1 MALQDGQL
9 SFAIKETIFLSS
21 DRAGIGE
28 LQELELVPDVEV
40 LENDSFISITGCL
53 QLVGKY
59 EPIREA
65 AEATGGEGESLVE
78 AMTFTPFRQEASDQ
92 AFYGW
97 EEQIGHRI
105 PLNITIPLDRITEI
119 GDIYAIVD
127 SFDYKLE
134 SPHQMLIDADLKIL
148 GIVLGNRN
156 EQAEQIET
164 QAAGPD
170 EEAWEYTFAAGD
182 DGQEYTEQT
191 SLDDIDQK
199 LSALEEELERQAL
212 PASYESTESPSMF
225 DTPAIAQS
233 NEDEYYEQYGDVLEV
248 AQPDPPESWET
259 APISYDFDS
268 QQTASYD
275 SSDSYSEQPVLADEQ
290 EQMREIAEKEQGH
303 EEPILALHDQQAIG
317 YQPVSNEPTGSSV
330 EAESQE
336 AVQEAAV
343 HEAVQEAVEASVV
356 SEPEPEPEP
365 EQEAEPVVAEAVV
378 AEPEAA
384 AEDVE
389 VRVAI
394 SGKPSKEEKSSVNIT
409 SIFSQA
415 SRAKQEAMAQE
426 AESSSSSSRYGS
438 AANASPSTVEAMQ
451 NLTSFVRKKE
461 ERSSQLK
468 MCIIQ
473 RDETL
478 EHISQR
484 YSLPVSKIVEVNRLT
499 SEQLVAGQILY
510 IPQ

>member
-40 LENDSFISITGCL
+40 LENDSYISITGCL

-170 EEAWEYTFAAGD
+170 QEAWEYTFAAGD

-248 AQPDPPESWET
+248 AQPDPPKSWET

-268 QQTASYD
+268 QQTTSYD

-336 AVQEAAV
+336 AVQEA
-343 HEAVQEAVEASVV
+343 VEASVV
-356 SEPEPEPEP
+356 SEPEPEH
-365 EQEAEPVVAEAVV
+365 EAEPVVAEAVV

-426 AESSSSSSRYGS
+426 AESSSSSFRHGS

>member
-40 LENDSFISITGCL
+40 LENDSYISITGCL

-148 GIVLGNRN
+148 GIVLGDRA
-156 EQAEQIET
+156 EKAEQIET
-164 QAAGPD
+164 QAASPD
-170 EEAWEYTFAAGD
+170 EGAWEYTFAAGD
-182 DGQEYTEQT
+182 DRQEFTEQT

-233 NEDEYYEQYGDVLEV
+233 NEGEYYEQYGDVLEV
-248 AQPDPPESWET
+248 TQSHPPESWET

-268 QQTASYD
+268 QQSASYD
-275 SSDSYSEQPVLADEQ
+275 SSDSYSEKTVLADEQ
-290 EQMREIAEKEQGH
+290 EQMREIAEKEQGL
-303 EEPILALHDQQAIG
+303 EEPILAIHDQQAIA
-317 YQPVSNEPTGSSV
+317 YQKVSNESTGSSV
-330 EAESQE
+330 EAELQE
-336 AVQEAAV
+336 AELQEAELQ
-343 HEAVQEAVEASVV
+343 EAVQEAVEASVV
-356 SEPEPEPEP
+356 SESEP
-365 EQEAEPVVAEAVV
+365 EQEAEPVVAQ
-378 AEPEAA
+378 PEAA

-394 SGKPSKEEKSSVNIT
+394 SGKPSQEERSSVNIT

-415 SRAKQEAMAQE
+415 SRAKQEAMALE
-426 AESSSSSSRYGS
+426 AESSSSSSRHGS
-438 AANASPSTVEAMQ
+438 AANASPSTMEAMQ
-451 NLTSFVRKKE
+451 NLTSFVRRKE

-478 EHISQR
+478 EQISQR
-484 YSLPVSKIVEVNRLT
+484 YSLPVSKIVEVNRLA

>member
-40 LENDSFISITGCL
+40 LENDSYISITGCL

-148 GIVLGNRN
+148 GIVLGDRA
-156 EQAEQIET
+156 EKAEQTET
-164 QAAGPD
+164 QAASPSEG
-170 EEAWEYTFAAGD
+170 AWEYTFAARD
-182 DGQEYTEQT
+182 DGQEYSEQT

-233 NEDEYYEQYGDVLEV
+233 DDEEYYEQYGDVLEA
-248 AQPDPPESWET
+248 AQSNPPESWDT

-268 QQTASYD
+268 QQSVSYD
-275 SSDSYSEQPVLADEQ
+275 SSVAYSEESVLADEQ

-303 EEPILALHDQQAIG
+303 EEPVLAIHEQQAIA
-317 YQPVSNEPTGSSV
+317 YQQVSNEPTGSSV

-336 AVQEAAV
+336 VVQEAKQEAVQES
-343 HEAVQEAVEASVV
+343 VQEAVEASVV
-356 SEPEPEPEP
+356 SESEP
-365 EQEAEPVVAEAVV
+365 EQEAEPVVAQ
-378 AEPEAA
+378 PEAA

-394 SGKPSKEEKSSVNIT
+394 SGKPSHEERSSVNIT

-426 AESSSSSSRYGS
+426 AESSSSSSRHGS
-438 AANASPSTVEAMQ
+438 AANSSPSTVEAMQ
-451 NLTSFVRKKE
+451 NLTSFVRRKE

-478 EHISQR
+478 ENIAQR
-484 YSLPVSKIVEVNRLT
+484 YSLPVSKIVEVNRLA

>member
-40 LENDSFISITGCL
+40 LENDSYISITGCL

-134 SPHQMLIDADLKIL
+134 SSHQMLIDADLKIL
-148 GIVLGNRN
+148 GIVLGDRT
-156 EQAEQIET
+156 EQAEEIET
-164 QAAGPD
+164 QAAVPG
-170 EEAWEYTFAAGD
+170 EGAWEYAFAAGD
-182 DGQEYTEQT
+182 DGQEYTEPT

-212 PASYESTESPSMF
+212 PASYESPESPSMF

-233 NEDEYYEQYGDVLEV
+233 DEDEYYEQYGDVLEV
-248 AQPDPPESWET
+248 AQSNPPESWET

-268 QQTASYD
+268 QQSASYD
-275 SSDSYSEQPVLADEQ
+275 SSDSYSGQAVMEDEQ
-290 EQMREIAEKEQGH
+290 EQMREIAEKDQEH
-303 EEPILALHDQQAIG
+303 EEPILAIHDQQAIA
-317 YQPVSNEPTGSSV
+317 YQQVSNEPTGSAV

-336 AVQEAAV
+336 AVQEA
-343 HEAVQEAVEASVV
+343 VEASGV
-356 SEPEPEPEP
+356 SEPEL
-365 EQEAEPVVAEAVV
+365 EQEAEPVVAQ
-378 AEPEAA
+378 PEATV
-384 AEDVE
+384 EDVE

-394 SGKPSKEEKSSVNIT
+394 SGKPSQEERSRVNIT

-415 SRAKQEAMAQE
+415 SRAKQEAMALE
-426 AESSSSSSRYGS
+426 AESSSSSSRHGS
-438 AANASPSTVEAMQ
+438 AANASASMMEAMQ

-484 YSLPVSKIVEVNRLT
+484 YSLPVSKIVEVNRLA

>member
-40 LENDSFISITGCL
+40 LENDSYISITGCL

-148 GIVLGNRN
+148 GIVLGDRA
-156 EQAEQIET
+156 EKAEQIET
-164 QAAGPD
+164 RAASPG
-170 EEAWEYTFAAGD
+170 EGAWEYTFAAGE
-182 DGQEYTEQT
+182 DGQEYTEPT

-233 NEDEYYEQYGDVLEV
+233 NEEEYYEQYGDVLEV
-248 AQPDPPESWET
+248 TQSNPPESWET

-268 QQTASYD
+268 QQSASYD

-290 EQMREIAEKEQGH
+290 EQMREIAEKDSGH
-303 EEPILALHDQQAIG
+303 EEPILAIHDQQAIA
-317 YQPVSNEPTGSSV
+317 YMQVSNESTGSSV

-336 AVQEAAV
+336 AVQEA
-343 HEAVQEAVEASVV
+343 VEASVV
-356 SEPEPEPEP
+356 AEPEP
-365 EQEAEPVVAEAVV
+365 EQEAEPVVAQ
-378 AEPEAA
+378 PETA

-394 SGKPSKEEKSSVNIT
+394 SGKPSQEERSNVNIT

-415 SRAKQEAMAQE
+415 SRAKQEAMALE
-426 AESSSSSSRYGS
+426 AESSSSSSRHGS
-438 AANASPSTVEAMQ
+438 AANASPSTMEAMQ

>member
-40 LENDSFISITGCL
+40 LENDSYISITGCL

-127 SFDYKLE
+127 NFDYKLE

-148 GIVLGNRN
+148 GIVLGDRA
-156 EQAEQIET
+156 EKAEQIET
-164 QAAGPD
+164 QAASPG
-170 EEAWEYTFAAGD
+170 EGAWEYTFAAGD
-182 DGQEYTEQT
+182 DGQEFMEQT

-225 DTPAIAQS
+225 DTPAIAKS

-248 AQPDPPESWET
+248 TQSDPAESWEA

-268 QQTASYD
+268 QQSASYD
-275 SSDSYSEQPVLADEQ
+275 SSDSYSEKTVLADEQ

-303 EEPILALHDQQAIG
+303 EEPILAIHDQQAIA
-317 YQPVSNEPTGSSV
+317 YQQVSSEPTGSSV
-330 EAESQE
+330 EAEPQE
-336 AVQEAAV
+336 AVQEAV
-343 HEAVQEAVEASVV
+343 QEVVQEAVQEAVEASVV
-356 SEPEPEPEP
+356 SEPEPE
-365 EQEAEPVVAEAVV
+365 QEAEPVVAQ
-378 AEPEAA
+378 PEAA

-394 SGKPSKEEKSSVNIT
+394 SGKPSQEERSNVNIT

-415 SRAKQEAMAQE
+415 SRAKQEAMAME
-426 AESSSSSSRYGS
+426 AESSSSSSRHGS
-438 AANASPSTVEAMQ
+438 AANANPSTMEAMQ

-484 YSLPVSKIVEVNRLT
+484 YSLPVSKIMEVNRLA

>member
-40 LENDSFISITGCL
+40 LENDSYISITGCL

-148 GIVLGNRN
+148 GIVLGDRA
-156 EQAEQIET
+156 EKAEQIET
-164 QAAGPD
+164 RAASPG
-170 EEAWEYTFAAGD
+170 EGAWEYTFAAGE
-182 DGQEYTEQT
+182 DGQEYTEPT

-233 NEDEYYEQYGDVLEV
+233 NEEEYYEQYGDVLEV
-248 AQPDPPESWET
+248 TQSNPPESWET

-268 QQTASYD
+268 QQSASYD

-290 EQMREIAEKEQGH
+290 EQMREIAEKDSGH
-303 EEPILALHDQQAIG
+303 EEPILAIHDQQAIA
-317 YQPVSNEPTGSSV
+317 YKQVSNESTGSSV

-336 AVQEAAV
+336 AVQEAA
-343 HEAVQEAVEASVV
+343 EASVV
-356 SEPEPEPEP
+356 AEPEP
-365 EQEAEPVVAEAVV
+365 EQEAEPVVAQ
-378 AEPEAA
+378 PETA

-394 SGKPSKEEKSSVNIT
+394 SGKPSQEERSSVNIT
-409 SIFSQA
+409 TIFSQA
-415 SRAKQEAMAQE
+415 SRAKQEAMAME
-426 AESSSSSSRYGS
+426 AESSSSSSRHGS
-438 AANASPSTVEAMQ
+438 AANASPSTMEAMQ

>member
-40 LENDSFISITGCL
+40 LENDSYISITGCL

-170 EEAWEYTFAAGD
+170 QEAWEYTFAAGE

-275 SSDSYSEQPVLADEQ
+275 SSDSYSELPVLADEQ
-290 EQMREIAEKEQGH
+290 EQMREIAEKDQGH
-303 EEPILALHDQQAIG
+303 EEPILALHDQQVIG

-336 AVQEAAV
+336 AVQEA
-343 HEAVQEAVEASVV
+343 VEASIV
-356 SEPEPEPEP
+356 SEPEP
-365 EQEAEPVVAEAVV
+365 EQEAEAVVAEAVVAEAVV

>member
-40 LENDSFISITGCL
+40 LENDFYISITGCL

-65 AEATGGEGESLVE
+65 QEANSGEGDTLVE

-92 AFYGW
+92 ALYGW

-105 PLNITIPLDRITEI
+105 PLNITIPLDRIAEI

-134 SPHQMLIDADLKIL
+134 SSHQMLIDADLKIL
-148 GIVLGNRN
+148 GIVLGERAAAE
-156 EQAEQIET
+156 EQPEV
-164 QAAGPD
+164 QAASQ
-170 EEAWEYTFAAGD
+170 ETEKWEYAFVAGD
-182 DGQEYTEQT
+182 DSGVQQYQEQT

-212 PASYESTESPSMF
+212 PASYESTASPSMF
-225 DTPAIAQS
+225 DAPAISLSDDDQ
-233 NEDEYYEQYGDVLEV
+233 YQEQYGDVLEAV
-248 AQPDPPESWET
+248 QARSQEAWET
-259 APISYDFDS
+259 EPISYDFDS
-268 QQTASYD
+268 KQSVTHDSPGSYANQGMQ
-275 SSDSYSEQPVLADEQ
+275 SDEQ
-290 EQMREIAEKEQGH
+290 EHLRKVTENDQAQ
-303 EEPILALHDQQAIG
+303 EELTVAIHDQQTIDYA
-317 YQPVSNEPTGSSV
+317 PVSNEST
-330 EAESQE
+330 ESE
-336 AVQEAAV
+336 EV
-343 HEAVQEAVEASVV
+343 VEASIE
-356 SEPEPEPEP
+356 SEPEAETEAEA
-365 EQEAEPVVAEAVV
+365 EQEAEPVLAQPDATLE
-378 AEPEAA
+378 E
-384 AEDVE
+384 VE
-389 VRVAI
+389 VRIAI
-394 SGKPSKEEKSSVNIT
+394 SGKPSYEEKSSVNIT

-415 SRAKQEAMAQE
+415 SRAKQEAMALE
-426 AESSSSSSRYGS
+426 AESSSSSSRHGS
-438 AANASPSTVEAMQ
+438 SANVSPSTREAMQ
-451 NLTSFVRKKE
+451 NLTSFVRRKE

-484 YSLPVSKIVEVNRLT
+484 YSLPVSKIVEVNRLA

>member
-40 LENDSFISITGCL
+40 LENDSYISITGCL

-78 AMTFTPFRQEASDQ
+78 AMTFTPFRQEVSDQ

-170 EEAWEYTFAAGD
+170 EGAWEYTFAAGD

-199 LSALEEELERQAL
+199 LNALEEELERQAL
-212 PASYESTESPSMF
+212 PASYESTESPSLF

-275 SSDSYSEQPVLADEQ
+275 SSDFYSGQPVLADEQ

-303 EEPILALHDQQAIG
+303 EEPILALHDQEAIG

-336 AVQEAAV
+336 AVQEA
-343 HEAVQEAVEASVV
+343 VEASVV
-356 SEPEPEPEP
+356 SEPESEPEP

-415 SRAKQEAMAQE
+415 SRARQEAMAQE
-426 AESSSSSSRYGS
+426 AESSSGSSRYGS

>member
-40 LENDSFISITGCL
+40 LENDSYISITGCL

-148 GIVLGNRN
+148 GIVLGDRA

-164 QAAGPD
+164 QAAAPG
-170 EEAWEYTFAAGD
+170 EGAWEYAFAAGD
-182 DGQEYTEQT
+182 DEQEYTEQT

-212 PASYESTESPSMF
+212 PASYESTESPSIF

-233 NEDEYYEQYGDVLEV
+233 DEEEYYEQYGDVLEV
-248 AQPDPPESWET
+248 AQSNPPESWET
-259 APISYDFDS
+259 APISYDLDS
-268 QQTASYD
+268 QQSASYD
-275 SSDSYSEQPVLADEQ
+275 SSVAYSEQSVLADEQ

-303 EEPILALHDQQAIG
+303 EEPVLAIHDQQAIA
-317 YQPVSNEPTGSSV
+317 YQQVSNEPTESSV
-330 EAESQE
+330 ETESQE
-336 AVQEAAV
+336 AVQEA
-343 HEAVQEAVEASVV
+343 VEATVV
-356 SEPEPEPEP
+356 SEQEP
-365 EQEAEPVVAEAVV
+365 EQEAEPVVAQ
-378 AEPEAA
+378 PEAA

-394 SGKPSKEEKSSVNIT
+394 SGKPSQEERSRVNIT

-415 SRAKQEAMAQE
+415 SRAKQEAMALE
-426 AESSSSSSRYGS
+426 AESSSSSSRHGS
-438 AANASPSTVEAMQ
+438 SANVNASTMEAMQ
-451 NLTSFVRKKE
+451 NLTSFVRRKE

-484 YSLPVSKIVEVNRLT
+484 YSLPVSKIVEVNRLA

>member
-40 LENDSFISITGCL
+40 LENDSYISITGCL

-148 GIVLGNRN
+148 GIVLGDRA

-164 QAAGPD
+164 QAASPG
-170 EEAWEYTFAAGD
+170 EGAWEYTFAAGD
-182 DGQEYTEQT
+182 DGQEYTEPT
-191 SLDDIDQK
+191 SLDDLDQK
-199 LSALEEELERQAL
+199 LSALEEELERQTL

-233 NEDEYYEQYGDVLEV
+233 DEDEYYEQYGDVLEV
-248 AQPDPPESWET
+248 AQSNPPESWET

-268 QQTASYD
+268 QQSASYD
-275 SSDSYSEQPVLADEQ
+275 SSDSYSEQTVLADEQ
-290 EQMREIAEKEQGH
+290 EQMREIAEKDQGH
-303 EEPILALHDQQAIG
+303 EEPKLAIHDQQAIA
-317 YQPVSNEPTGSSV
+317 YQQISNESTGSSV
-330 EAESQE
+330 EAESQ
-336 AVQEAAV
+336 
-343 HEAVQEAVEASVV
+343 EAVQEAVEASVV
-356 SEPEPEPEP
+356 SEPEPE
-365 EQEAEPVVAEAVV
+365 QEAEPVVAQ
-378 AEPEAA
+378 PDAA
-384 AEDVE
+384 AEDAE

-394 SGKPSKEEKSSVNIT
+394 SGKPSQEERSRVNIT

-415 SRAKQEAMAQE
+415 TRAKQEAMALE
-426 AESSSSSSRYGS
+426 AESSSSSSRHGS
-438 AANASPSTVEAMQ
+438 AANVNASTMEAMQ

-484 YSLPVSKIVEVNRLT
+484 YSLPVSKIVEVNRLA

>member
-40 LENDSFISITGCL
+40 LENDSYISITGCL

-92 AFYGW
+92 VFYGW

-148 GIVLGNRN
+148 GIVLGDRA
-156 EQAEQIET
+156 EKAEQIET
-164 QAAGPD
+164 QAASPG
-170 EEAWEYTFAAGD
+170 EGAWEYTFAAGD
-182 DGQEYTEQT
+182 DGQEFTEQT

-199 LSALEEELERQAL
+199 LTALEEELERQAL

-233 NEDEYYEQYGDVLEV
+233 DEGEYYEQYGDVLEV
-248 AQPDPPESWET
+248 TQSHPPESWET

-268 QQTASYD
+268 KQSSSYD
-275 SSDSYSEQPVLADEQ
+275 SSDSYSEKTVLADEQ
-290 EQMREIAEKEQGH
+290 EQMREIAEKEQGL
-303 EEPILALHDQQAIG
+303 EEPILAIHDQQAIA
-317 YQPVSNEPTGSSV
+317 YQQVSNESTGLSV
-330 EAESQE
+330 EAELQE
-336 AVQEAAV
+336 AVPQEAV
-343 HEAVQEAVEASVV
+343 PQEAVQEAVEASGV
-356 SEPEPEPEP
+356 SAPEP
-365 EQEAEPVVAEAVV
+365 EQEAELVVAQT
-378 AEPEAA
+378 EAA

-394 SGKPSKEEKSSVNIT
+394 SGKPSQEEKSSVNIT

-415 SRAKQEAMAQE
+415 SRAKQEAMALE
-426 AESSSSSSRYGS
+426 AESSSSSSRHGS
-438 AANASPSTVEAMQ
+438 TANASPSTMEAMQ
-451 NLTSFVRKKE
+451 NLTSFVRRKE

-478 EHISQR
+478 EQISQR
-484 YSLPVSKIVEVNRLT
+484 YSLPVSKIVEVNRLA

>member
-40 LENDSFISITGCL
+40 LENDSYISITGCL

-148 GIVLGNRN
+148 GIVLGDRA

-164 QAAGPD
+164 QAAGPG
-170 EEAWEYTFAAGD
+170 EGAWEYTFAAGD
-182 DGQEYTEQT
+182 DEQEYTEQT
-191 SLDDIDQK
+191 SLEDIDQK

-233 NEDEYYEQYGDVLEV
+233 DEEEYYEQYGDVLEV
-248 AQPDPPESWET
+248 AQSTPPESWET
-259 APISYDFDS
+259 DPISYDLDS
-268 QQTASYD
+268 QQSVSYD
-275 SSDSYSEQPVLADEQ
+275 SSVAYSEQSVLADEQ
-290 EQMREIAEKEQGH
+290 EQMREIAEKQQGH
-303 EEPILALHDQQAIG
+303 EEPVLAIHDQQAIA
-317 YQPVSNEPTGSSV
+317 YEQVSNEPTDSSV
-330 EAESQE
+330 ETESQE
-336 AVQEAAV
+336 AVQEAV
-343 HEAVQEAVEASVV
+343 EATVVAEQEA
-356 SEPEPEPEP
+356 
-365 EQEAEPVVAEAVV
+365 EQEAEPVVAQ
-378 AEPEAA
+378 PEAA

-394 SGKPSKEEKSSVNIT
+394 SGKPSQEERSRVNIT

-415 SRAKQEAMAQE
+415 TRAKQEAMALE
-426 AESSSSSSRYGS
+426 AESSSSSSRHGS
-438 AANASPSTVEAMQ
+438 GANVNASTMEAMQ
-451 NLTSFVRKKE
+451 NLTSFVRRKE

-484 YSLPVSKIVEVNRLT
+484 YSLPVSKIVEVNRLA

>member
-40 LENDSFISITGCL
+40 LENDSYISITGCL

-148 GIVLGNRN
+148 GIVLGDRA
-156 EQAEQIET
+156 EQAKQIET
-164 QAAGPD
+164 QAASPG
-170 EEAWEYTFAAGD
+170 EGAWEYTFAAGD
-182 DGQEYTEQT
+182 DGQEYTEPT
-191 SLDDIDQK
+191 SLDDLDQK
-199 LSALEEELERQAL
+199 LSALEEELERQTL

-233 NEDEYYEQYGDVLEV
+233 DEDEYYEQYGDVLEV
-248 AQPDPPESWET
+248 AQSNPPESWET

-268 QQTASYD
+268 QQSASYD
-275 SSDSYSEQPVLADEQ
+275 SSDSYSEQTVLADEQ
-290 EQMREIAEKEQGH
+290 EQMREIAEKDQGH
-303 EEPILALHDQQAIG
+303 EEPKLAIHDQQAIA
-317 YQPVSNEPTGSSV
+317 YQQISNESTGSSV
-330 EAESQE
+330 EAESQ
-336 AVQEAAV
+336 
-343 HEAVQEAVEASVV
+343 EAVQEAVEASVV
-356 SEPEPEPEP
+356 SEPEPE
-365 EQEAEPVVAEAVV
+365 QEAEPVVAQ
-378 AEPEAA
+378 PDAA
-384 AEDVE
+384 AEDAE

-394 SGKPSKEEKSSVNIT
+394 SGKPSQEERSRVNIT

-415 SRAKQEAMAQE
+415 TRAKQEAMALE
-426 AESSSSSSRYGS
+426 AESSSSSSRHGS
-438 AANASPSTVEAMQ
+438 AANVNASTMEAMQ

-484 YSLPVSKIVEVNRLT
+484 YSLPVSKIVEVNRLA

>member
-40 LENDSFISITGCL
+40 LENDSYISITGCL

-170 EEAWEYTFAAGD
+170 QEAWEYTFAAGD

-268 QQTASYD
+268 QQTALYD

-336 AVQEAAV
+336 AVQEA
-343 HEAVQEAVEASVV
+343 VEASVV
-356 SEPEPEPEP
+356 SEPEP

>member
-40 LENDSFISITGCL
+40 LENDSYISITGCL

-148 GIVLGNRN
+148 GIVLGDRA
-156 EQAEQIET
+156 EKAEQIET
-164 QAAGPD
+164 RAASPG
-170 EEAWEYTFAAGD
+170 EGAWEYTFAAGE
-182 DGQEYTEQT
+182 DGQEYTEPT

-233 NEDEYYEQYGDVLEV
+233 NEEEYYEQYGDVLEV
-248 AQPDPPESWET
+248 TQSNPPESWET

-268 QQTASYD
+268 QQSASYD

-290 EQMREIAEKEQGH
+290 EQMREIAEKDSGH
-303 EEPILALHDQQAIG
+303 EEPILAIHDQQAIA
-317 YQPVSNEPTGSSV
+317 YMQVSNESTGSSV

-336 AVQEAAV
+336 P
-343 HEAVQEAVEASVV
+343 VQEAVEASVV
-356 SEPEPEPEP
+356 AEPEP
-365 EQEAEPVVAEAVV
+365 EQEAEPVVAQ
-378 AEPEAA
+378 PETA

-394 SGKPSKEEKSSVNIT
+394 SGKPSQEERSNVNIT

-415 SRAKQEAMAQE
+415 SRAKQEAMALE
-426 AESSSSSSRYGS
+426 AESSSSSSRHGS
-438 AANASPSTVEAMQ
+438 AANASPSTMEAMQ

>member
-40 LENDSFISITGCL
+40 LENDSYISITGCL

-148 GIVLGNRN
+148 GIVLGDRA
-156 EQAEQIET
+156 EKAEQIET
-164 QAAGPD
+164 QAASPG
-170 EEAWEYTFAAGD
+170 EGAWEYTFAAGD
-182 DGQEYTEQT
+182 DGQDFTEQT

-248 AQPDPPESWET
+248 TQSDPAESWEA

-268 QQTASYD
+268 QQSASYD
-275 SSDSYSEQPVLADEQ
+275 SSDSYSEKTVLADEQ

-303 EEPILALHDQQAIG
+303 EEPILAIHDQQAIA
-317 YQPVSNEPTGSSV
+317 YQQVSNEPTGSSV
-330 EAESQE
+330 EAEPQE
-336 AVQEAAV
+336 AVQEV
-343 HEAVQEAVEASVV
+343 VQEAVQEAVEASVV
-356 SEPEPEPEP
+356 SEPEPE
-365 EQEAEPVVAEAVV
+365 QEAEPVVAQ
-378 AEPEAA
+378 PEAA

-394 SGKPSKEEKSSVNIT
+394 SGKPSQEERSNVNIT

-415 SRAKQEAMAQE
+415 SRAKQEAMAME
-426 AESSSSSSRYGS
+426 AESSSSSSRHGS
-438 AANASPSTVEAMQ
+438 AANANPSTMEAMQ

-484 YSLPVSKIVEVNRLT
+484 YSLPVSKIMEVNRLA

>member
-40 LENDSFISITGCL
+40 LENDSYISITGCL

-148 GIVLGNRN
+148 GIVLGDRA

-164 QAAGPD
+164 QAAGPG
-170 EEAWEYTFAAGD
+170 EGAWEYTFAARD

-233 NEDEYYEQYGDVLEV
+233 DEDEYYEQYGDVLEV
-248 AQPDPPESWET
+248 AQSAQSNLPESWET

-268 QQTASYD
+268 QQSASYD
-275 SSDSYSEQPVLADEQ
+275 SSVAYSEQSVLADEQ

-303 EEPILALHDQQAIG
+303 EEPILAIHDQQAIA
-317 YQPVSNEPTGSSV
+317 YQQVSNEPTGSSV

-336 AVQEAAV
+336 AVQEA
-343 HEAVQEAVEASVV
+343 VEASVV
-356 SEPEPEPEP
+356 SESEPEP
-365 EQEAEPVVAEAVV
+365 EAEPVVAQ
-378 AEPEAA
+378 PEAA

-394 SGKPSKEEKSSVNIT
+394 SGKPSQEDRSRVNIT

-415 SRAKQEAMAQE
+415 SRAKQEAMALE

-438 AANASPSTVEAMQ
+438 AANVNASTVEAMQ
-451 NLTSFVRKKE
+451 NLTSFVRRKE

-484 YSLPVSKIVEVNRLT
+484 YSLPVSKIVEVNRLA

>member
-40 LENDSFISITGCL
+40 LENDSYISITGCL

-65 AEATGGEGESLVE
+65 AEATGGEGETLVE

-148 GIVLGNRN
+148 GIVLGDRA

-164 QAAGPD
+164 QAAGPG
-170 EEAWEYTFAAGD
+170 EGAWEYTFAAGD

-233 NEDEYYEQYGDVLEV
+233 DEDEYYEQYGDVLEV
-248 AQPDPPESWET
+248 AQSAQSNLPESWET

-268 QQTASYD
+268 QQSASYD
-275 SSDSYSEQPVLADEQ
+275 SSVAYSEQSVLADEQ

-303 EEPILALHDQQAIG
+303 EEPILAIHDQQAIA
-317 YQPVSNEPTGSSV
+317 YQQVSNEPTGSSV

-336 AVQEAAV
+336 AVQEA
-343 HEAVQEAVEASVV
+343 VEASVV
-356 SEPEPEPEP
+356 SESEPEP
-365 EQEAEPVVAEAVV
+365 EAEPVVAQ
-378 AEPEAA
+378 PEAA

-394 SGKPSKEEKSSVNIT
+394 SGKPSQEDRSRVNIT

-415 SRAKQEAMAQE
+415 SRAKQEAMALE

-438 AANASPSTVEAMQ
+438 AANVNASTVEAMQ
-451 NLTSFVRKKE
+451 NLTSFVRRKE

-484 YSLPVSKIVEVNRLT
+484 YSLPVSKIVEVNRLA

>member
-40 LENDSFISITGCL
+40 LENDSYISITGCL

-78 AMTFTPFRQEASDQ
+78 AMTFTPFRQEASEQ

-148 GIVLGNRN
+148 GIVLGDRT
-156 EQAEQIET
+156 EQTEQIET
-164 QAAGPD
+164 QAAGPG
-170 EEAWEYTFAAGD
+170 EGAWEYSFATGD

-233 NEDEYYEQYGDVLEV
+233 DEDEHYEQYGDVLEV
-248 AQPDPPESWET
+248 AQPNPPESWET

-268 QQTASYD
+268 QQSSSYD
-275 SSDSYSEQPVLADEQ
+275 SSVAYSEQSVLADEQ

-303 EEPILALHDQQAIG
+303 EEPILALHDQQAIA
-317 YQPVSNEPTGSSV
+317 YQQVSNESTGSSV
-330 EAESQE
+330 QAESQETVQE
-336 AVQEAAV
+336 AVQEA
-343 HEAVQEAVEASVV
+343 VQEVVEASVV
-356 SEPEPEPEP
+356 SEPEP
-365 EQEAEPVVAEAVV
+365 EQEAEPVVAQ
-378 AEPEAA
+378 PEAA

-394 SGKPSKEEKSSVNIT
+394 SGKPSQEERSNVNIT

-415 SRAKQEAMAQE
+415 SRAKQEAMALE
-426 AESSSSSSRYGS
+426 AESSSSSSRHGS
-438 AANASPSTVEAMQ
+438 AANANPSTMEAMQ
-451 NLTSFVRKKE
+451 NLTSFVRRKE

-484 YSLPVSKIVEVNRLT
+484 YSLPVSKIMEVNRLA

>member
-40 LENDSFISITGCL
+40 LENDSYISITGCL

-148 GIVLGNRN
+148 GIVLGDRA

-164 QAAGPD
+164 QAAGPG
-170 EEAWEYTFAAGD
+170 EGAWEYAFAAGD
-182 DGQEYTEQT
+182 DEQEYTEQT

-233 NEDEYYEQYGDVLEV
+233 DEEEYYEQYGDVLEV
-248 AQPDPPESWET
+248 AQSNPPESWET
-259 APISYDFDS
+259 APLSYDLDS
-268 QQTASYD
+268 QQSVSYD
-275 SSDSYSEQPVLADEQ
+275 SSVAYSEQSVLADEQ

-303 EEPILALHDQQAIG
+303 EEPVLAIHDQQAIA
-317 YQPVSNEPTGSSV
+317 YQQVSNEPTESSV
-330 EAESQE
+330 ETESQE
-336 AVQEAAV
+336 AVQEV
-343 HEAVQEAVEASVV
+343 QEVQEAVEATVV
-356 SEPEPEPEP
+356 SEQEP
-365 EQEAEPVVAEAVV
+365 EQEAEPVVAQ
-378 AEPEAA
+378 PEAA

-394 SGKPSKEEKSSVNIT
+394 SGKPSQEERSRVNIT

-415 SRAKQEAMAQE
+415 SRAKQEAIALE
-426 AESSSSSSRYGS
+426 AESSSSSSRHGS
-438 AANASPSTVEAMQ
+438 SANANASTMEAMQ
-451 NLTSFVRKKE
+451 NLTSFVRRKE

-484 YSLPVSKIVEVNRLT
+484 YSLPVSKIVEVNRLA

>member
-40 LENDSFISITGCL
+40 LENDSYISITGCL

-148 GIVLGNRN
+148 GIVLGDRA

-164 QAAGPD
+164 QAAGPG

-212 PASYESTESPSMF
+212 PASYESTESPESPSMF

-233 NEDEYYEQYGDVLEV
+233 VEDEYYEQYGDVLEV
-248 AQPDPPESWET
+248 AQSNPPESRET

-268 QQTASYD
+268 QQSASYD
-275 SSDSYSEQPVLADEQ
+275 SSVAYSEQSVLADEQ

-303 EEPILALHDQQAIG
+303 EEPILALHDQQALA
-317 YQPVSNEPTGSSV
+317 YQQVSNEPTGSSV
-330 EAESQE
+330 EEETQE
-336 AVQEAAV
+336 TVQ
-343 HEAVQEAVEASVV
+343 EAVQEAVEASGV
-356 SEPEPEPEP
+356 SEPEP
-365 EQEAEPVVAEAVV
+365 EQEAEPVVAQ
-378 AEPEAA
+378 PEAA

-394 SGKPSKEEKSSVNIT
+394 SGKPSQEDRSRVNIT

-415 SRAKQEAMAQE
+415 SRAKQEAMALE
-426 AESSSSSSRYGS
+426 AESSSSSSRYGA
-438 AANASPSTVEAMQ
+438 AANVNASTVEAMQ
-451 NLTSFVRKKE
+451 NLTSFVRRKE

-484 YSLPVSKIVEVNRLT
+484 YSLPVSKIVEVNRLA

>member
-40 LENDSFISITGCL
+40 LENDSYISITGCL

-148 GIVLGNRN
+148 GIVLGDRA

-164 QAAGPD
+164 QAAGPG
-170 EEAWEYTFAAGD
+170 EGAWEYTFAAGD

-233 NEDEYYEQYGDVLEV
+233 DEDEYYEQYGDVLEV
-248 AQPDPPESWET
+248 AQSAQSNLPESWET

-268 QQTASYD
+268 QQSASYD
-275 SSDSYSEQPVLADEQ
+275 SSVAYSEQSVLADEQ

-303 EEPILALHDQQAIG
+303 EEPILAIHDQQAIA
-317 YQPVSNEPTGSSV
+317 YQQVSNEPTGSSV

-336 AVQEAAV
+336 AVQEA
-343 HEAVQEAVEASVV
+343 VEASVV
-356 SEPEPEPEP
+356 SESEPEP
-365 EQEAEPVVAEAVV
+365 EAEPVVAQ
-378 AEPEAA
+378 PEAA
-384 AEDVE
+384 EEDVE

-394 SGKPSKEEKSSVNIT
+394 SGKPSQEDRSRVNIT

-415 SRAKQEAMAQE
+415 SRAKQEAMALE

-438 AANASPSTVEAMQ
+438 AANVNASTVEAMQ
-451 NLTSFVRKKE
+451 NLTSFVRRKE

-484 YSLPVSKIVEVNRLT
+484 YSLPVSKIVEVNRLA

>member
-40 LENDSFISITGCL
+40 LENDSYISITGCL

-148 GIVLGNRN
+148 GIVLGDRA

-164 QAAGPD
+164 QAAGLG
-170 EEAWEYTFAAGD
+170 EGAWEYTFAAGD

-233 NEDEYYEQYGDVLEV
+233 DEDEYYEQYGDVLEM
-248 AQPDPPESWET
+248 AQSNPPESWET
-259 APISYDFDS
+259 APISYDLDS
-268 QQTASYD
+268 QQSASYD
-275 SSDSYSEQPVLADEQ
+275 SSVAYSEQSVLADER

-303 EEPILALHDQQAIG
+303 EEPVLAIHDQQAIA
-317 YQPVSNEPTGSSV
+317 YQQVSNESTGASV

-336 AVQEAAV
+336 AVQEA
-343 HEAVQEAVEASVV
+343 VEATVV
-356 SEPEPEPEP
+356 SEQEP
-365 EQEAEPVVAEAVV
+365 EQEAEPVVAQ
-378 AEPEAA
+378 PEAA

-394 SGKPSKEEKSSVNIT
+394 SGKPSYEERSRVNIT

-415 SRAKQEAMAQE
+415 NRAKQEAMALE
-426 AESSSSSSRYGS
+426 AESSSSTSRYGS
-438 AANASPSTVEAMQ
+438 AANVNASTMEAMQ
-451 NLTSFVRKKE
+451 NLTSFVRRKE

-484 YSLPVSKIVEVNRLT
+484 YSLPVSKIVEVNRLA

>member
-40 LENDSFISITGCL
+40 LENDSYISITGCL

-65 AEATGGEGESLVE
+65 AEATGGERESLVE

-148 GIVLGNRN
+148 GIVLGDRA

-164 QAAGPD
+164 QAAGPG
-170 EEAWEYTFAAGD
+170 EGAWEYTFAAGD

-233 NEDEYYEQYGDVLEV
+233 DEDEYYEQYGDVLEV
-248 AQPDPPESWET
+248 AQSNPPESWET
-259 APISYDFDS
+259 ASISYDLDS
-268 QQTASYD
+268 QQSASYD
-275 SSDSYSEQPVLADEQ
+275 SSVAYSEQSVLADEQ
-290 EQMREIAEKEQGH
+290 EQMREIAEKEQEH
-303 EEPILALHDQQAIG
+303 EEPVLAIHDQQAIA
-317 YQPVSNEPTGSSV
+317 YQQVSNESTGASV

-336 AVQEAAV
+336 AVQEA
-343 HEAVQEAVEASVV
+343 VEATVV
-356 SEPEPEPEP
+356 SEQEP
-365 EQEAEPVVAEAVV
+365 EQEAEPVVAQ
-378 AEPEAA
+378 PEAA

-394 SGKPSKEEKSSVNIT
+394 SGKPSYEERSRVNIT

-415 SRAKQEAMAQE
+415 NRAKQEAMALE
-426 AESSSSSSRYGS
+426 AESSSSSSRHGS
-438 AANASPSTVEAMQ
+438 SGNVNASTMEAMQ
-451 NLTSFVRKKE
+451 NLTSFVRRKE

-484 YSLPVSKIVEVNRLT
+484 YSLPVSKIVEVNRLA

>member
-40 LENDSFISITGCL
+40 LENDSYISITGCL

-148 GIVLGNRN
+148 GIVLGDRA

-164 QAAGPD
+164 QAAGPG
-170 EEAWEYTFAAGD
+170 EGAWEYTFAAGD

-191 SLDDIDQK
+191 SLYDIDQK

-233 NEDEYYEQYGDVLEV
+233 DEDEYYEQYGDVLEM
-248 AQPDPPESWET
+248 AQSNPPESWET
-259 APISYDFDS
+259 APISYDLDS
-268 QQTASYD
+268 QQSASYD
-275 SSDSYSEQPVLADEQ
+275 SSVAYSEQSVLADEQ

-303 EEPILALHDQQAIG
+303 EEPVLAIHDQQAIA
-317 YQPVSNEPTGSSV
+317 YQQVTNESTGSSV

-336 AVQEAAV
+336 AVQEA
-343 HEAVQEAVEASVV
+343 VEATVV
-356 SEPEPEPEP
+356 SEQEP
-365 EQEAEPVVAEAVV
+365 EQEAEPVVAQ
-378 AEPEAA
+378 PEAA

-394 SGKPSKEEKSSVNIT
+394 SGKPSYEERSRVNIT

-415 SRAKQEAMAQE
+415 NRAKQEAMALE
-426 AESSSSSSRYGS
+426 AESSSSTSRYGS
-438 AANASPSTVEAMQ
+438 AANVNASTMEAMQ
-451 NLTSFVRKKE
+451 NLTSFVRRKE

-484 YSLPVSKIVEVNRLT
+484 YSLPVSKIVEVNRLA